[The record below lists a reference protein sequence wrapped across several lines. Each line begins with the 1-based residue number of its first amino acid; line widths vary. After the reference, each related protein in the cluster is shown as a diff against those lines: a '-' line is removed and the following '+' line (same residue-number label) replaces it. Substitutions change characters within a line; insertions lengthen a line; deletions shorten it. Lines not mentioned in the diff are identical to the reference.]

1 MKRVL
6 IFVVNLL
13 CVSVLCAQTLDDVG
27 RMSINVQRPVNRSIP
42 VEAMDQLE
50 DKMHQIITTAGIS
63 DNAINRRFALTATVS
78 VVKKDIISGS
88 PARVSQTLDI
98 TFYVKDV
105 IDRKEY
111 GHATLSS
118 VGVGLNEN
126 KAFIMAFSNLKPG
139 NPKLQKMIEESKEL
153 IVAYYR
159 TNIDNI
165 IADAY
170 ILVQQGDFDK
180 ALYQIAQVPDVC
192 TDCTQKCR
200 AATIDI
206 YQKKIDSAGEKL
218 LQSAKAAWT
227 AEPNADG
234 AVKASR
240 YLAKIDLL
248 ATCQP
253 QVAELMEEMKEKVKD
268 DERKAWEFELQQY
281 ADAKAREQRDFEFRV
296 QQYKDR
302 QAREEQLHQEALER
316 EKRQEAREQRNF
328 EFEREKYNKEHE
340 KDMAII
346 SASREVALEVA
357 RQIPNMK

>member
-1 MKRVL
+1 MKKVSFL
-6 IFVVNLL
+6 SACLL
-13 CVSVLCAQTLDDVG
+13 FASVLCAQTLDDVG
-27 RMSINVQRPVNRSIP
+27 RMSINVQRPVNRTIP
-42 VEAMDQLE
+42 TEAMDQLE

-63 DNAINRRFALTATVS
+63 DNAINRRFALTASVS

-105 IDRKEY
+105 VDRKEY
-111 GHATLSS
+111 GHATLST

-139 NPKLQKMIEESKEL
+139 NPKLQRMIEDSKEL
-153 IVAYYR
+153 IIAYYR

-170 ILVQQGDFDK
+170 ILVQQGQFDK

-192 TDCTQKCR
+192 TDCTQRCR

-206 YQKKIDSAGEKL
+206 YQKKIDSVGEKL

-227 AEPNADG
+227 AEPNANG
-234 AVKASR
+234 AIKASR

-248 ATCQP
+248 AACQP
-253 QVAELMEEMKEKVKD
+253 QVEELMEEMKEKVKD

-302 QAREEQLHQEALER
+302 QAKEEQLHQEALER
-316 EKRQEAREQRNF
+316 EKREEAREQRNF
-328 EFEREKYNKEHE
+328 EFEREKYGKEHE
-340 KDMAII
+340 KDMAMIE
-346 SASREVALEVA
+346 ASRQVALEVA
-357 RQIPNMK
+357 KQIPNMK

>member
-1 MKRVL
+1 MRRLSYFAVIL
-6 IFVVNLL
+6 LFAGNLF
-13 CVSVLCAQTLDDVG
+13 AQTLDDVG
-27 RMSINVQRPVNRSIP
+27 RMSINVQRPANRNIP
-42 VEAMDQLE
+42 TEALDQLE

-78 VVKKDIISGS
+78 VVKKDILRGTH
-88 PARVSQTLDI
+88 ARLSQTLEI
-98 TFYVKDV
+98 TFYVKDI

-111 GHATLSS
+111 GHATISS
-118 VGVGLNEN
+118 VGVGENEN
-126 KAFIMAFSNLKPG
+126 KAFVMAFSNIKPG
-139 NPKLQKMIEESKEL
+139 TPRLQKMIEDSKEL

-170 ILVQQGDFDK
+170 ILVQQGQFDK
-180 ALYQIAQVPDVC
+180 ALYQIAQVPDIC
-192 TDCTQKCR
+192 TDCTQKCHQ
-200 AATIDI
+200 ATIDI

-248 ATCQP
+248 AACQP
-253 QVAELMEEMKEKVKD
+253 QVRELMEEMKAKVMD
-268 DERKAWEFELQQY
+268 DERKAWEFALQQY
-281 ADAKAREQRDFEFRV
+281 ADEKAREQRDLEFRV

-302 QAREEQLHQEALER
+302 QAKEEQLHKEALER
-316 EKRQEAREQRNF
+316 EKREEARKQRNF
-328 EFEREKYNKEHE
+328 EFEREKYGMEHE

-357 RQIPNMK
+357 KQIPNIK

>member
-1 MKRVL
+1 MKRIPL
-6 IFVVNLL
+6 IMVYLL
-13 CVSVLCAQTLDDVG
+13 FAGILCSQTLDDVG

-42 VEAMDQLE
+42 TEAMDQLE

-63 DNAINRRFALTATVS
+63 DNAINRRFALTSTVS
-78 VVKKDIISGS
+78 VIKKDIINGS
-88 PARVSQTLDI
+88 PARVSQTLEI

-139 NPKLQKMIEESKEL
+139 NPKVQKMIDDSKEL

-170 ILVQQGDFDK
+170 ILVQQGNFDK

-192 TDCTQKCR
+192 TDCTAKCR
-200 AATIDI
+200 QATIDI

-218 LQSAKAAWT
+218 LQSAKAAWN

-248 ATCQP
+248 AACQP
-253 QVAELMEEMKEKVKD
+253 QADALMEEMKAKVLD
-268 DERKAWEFELQQY
+268 DERKAWEFEMQQY
-281 ADAKAREQRDFEFRV
+281 ADEKAREQRDFEFRV

-302 QAREEQLHQEALER
+302 QAREEER
-316 EKRQEAREQRNF
+316 HKEDVAREQRNF
-328 EFEREKYNKEHE
+328 EFEQHKYNKEHE
-340 KDMAII
+340 KDMAMIE
-346 SASREVALEVA
+346 ASRQVALEVA
-357 RQIPNMK
+357 KQIPNIK

>member
-1 MKRVL
+1 MKRIPL
-6 IFVVNLL
+6 IMVYLL
-13 CVSVLCAQTLDDVG
+13 FAGILCAQTLDDVG
-27 RMSINVQRPVNRSIP
+27 RMSINVQRPVNRNIP
-42 VEAMDQLE
+42 TEALDQLDE
-50 DKMHQIITTAGIS
+50 KMHQIITTAGIS

-78 VVKKDIISGS
+78 VLKKDIINGS
-88 PARVSQTLDI
+88 PARVSQTLEVA
-98 TFYVKDV
+98 FYVKDV
-105 IDRKEY
+105 IVGKEY
-111 GHATLSS
+111 GHATISS

-126 KAFIMAFSNLKPG
+126 KSFIMAFTNIKPG
-139 NPKLQKMIEESKEL
+139 TPRLQKMIEDSKEL

-170 ILVQQGDFDK
+170 VLVQQGQFDK

-206 YQKKIDSAGEKL
+206 YQKKIDSEGEKL
-218 LQSAKAAWT
+218 LQSAKAAWN

-248 ATCQP
+248 AACQP
-253 QVAELMEEMKEKVKD
+253 QADALMEEMKAKVLD

-281 ADAKAREQRDFEFRV
+281 EDEKAREQRDFEFRV
-296 QQYKDR
+296 QQYKER
-302 QAREEQLHQEALER
+302 QAREDER
-316 EKRQEAREQRNF
+316 HKEDLAREQRNF
-328 EFEREKYNKEHE
+328 EFEQHKYNKEHE
-340 KDMAII
+340 KNMAMIE
-346 SASREVALEVA
+346 ASRQVALEVA
-357 RQIPNMK
+357 KQIPNTK

>member
-1 MKRVL
+1 MRKVSFL
-6 IFVVNLL
+6 AVFLL
-13 CVSVLCAQTLDDVG
+13 FANMLCAQTLDDVG
-27 RMSINVQRPVNRSIP
+27 RMSINVQRPVIHTIP
-42 VEAMDQLE
+42 TEAMDQLE

-78 VVKKDIISGS
+78 VVKKDILSGS
-88 PARVSQTLDI
+88 PARVSQTLEI

-111 GHATLSS
+111 GHATIST

-139 NPKLQKMIEESKEL
+139 NPKLQKMIEDSKEL
-153 IVAYYR
+153 IIAYYR

-170 ILVQQGDFDK
+170 ILVQKGQFDK

-200 AATIDI
+200 QATIDI

-227 AEPNADG
+227 AEPNANG

-248 ATCQP
+248 AACHP
-253 QVAELMEEMKEKVKD
+253 QVEELMEEMKAKVMD
-268 DERKAWEFELQQY
+268 DERKAWEFALQQY
-281 ADAKAREQRDFEFRV
+281 EDEKAREQRDFEFRV

-302 QAREEQLHQEALER
+302 KARDEQLHQEALER
-316 EKRQEAREQRNF
+316 EKRNY
-328 EFEREKYNKEHE
+328 EFEREKYSLDHE
-340 KDMAII
+340 RDMAII
-346 SASREVALEVA
+346 EASREVALEVA
-357 RQIPNMK
+357 KKTPNSK

>member
-1 MKRVL
+1 MKRQV
-6 IFVVNLL
+6 L
-13 CVSVLCAQTLDDVG
+13 CVVALLLASVLYSQTLDDVG
-27 RMSINVQRPVNRSIP
+27 RMAINVQRPINRSIP
-42 VEAMDQLE
+42 TEAMDQLE

-78 VVKKDIISGS
+78 VVKKDIINGS

-105 IDRKEY
+105 IDKKEY

-126 KAFIMAFSNLKPG
+126 KAFIMAFANLKPC
-139 NPKLQKMIEESKEL
+139 NPKLQKMIDDSKEL
-153 IVAYYR
+153 VVAFYR

-170 ILVQQGDFDK
+170 ILVQQGQFDK

-192 TDCTQKCR
+192 TDCTEKCR

-227 AEPNADG
+227 AEPNANG

-248 ATCQP
+248 AACQP
-253 QVAELMEEMKEKVKD
+253 QVDELMNEMKEKVKD

-281 ADAKAREQRDFEFRV
+281 ADEKAREQRDFEFRV

-302 QAREEQLHQEALER
+302 QAREEQLHKEAVER
-316 EKRQEAREQRNF
+316 EKRDYAFQ
-328 EFEREKYNKEHE
+328 REKYAKDHE
-340 KDMAII
+340 RDMAMIE
-346 SASREVALEVA
+346 ASRQVALEVA
-357 RQIPNMK
+357 KQIPNIK

>member
-1 MKRVL
+1 MKRISYLAVVL
-6 IFVVNLL
+6 LFTGNLF
-13 CVSVLCAQTLDDVG
+13 AQTLDDVG
-27 RMSINVQRPVNRSIP
+27 RMAINVQRPNNRTIP
-42 VEAMDQLE
+42 TEALDQLD

-78 VVKKDIISGS
+78 VLKKDIINGS

-105 IDRKEY
+105 IEGKEY
-111 GHATLSS
+111 GHATISS

-126 KAFIMAFSNLKPG
+126 KAFIMAFSNIKPG
-139 NPKLQKMIEESKEL
+139 TPRLQKMIEDSKEL

-170 ILVQQGDFDK
+170 ILEQQGNYDK

-206 YQKKIDSAGEKL
+206 YQKKIDSEGEKL
-218 LQSAKAAWT
+218 LQSAKAAWN

-240 YLAKIDLL
+240 YLAKIDML
-248 ATCQP
+248 AACQP
-253 QVAELMEEMKEKVKD
+253 QADALMEEMKAKVLD

-281 ADAKAREQRDFEFRV
+281 ADEKAREQRDFEFRV

-302 QAREEQLHQEALER
+302 QVKEEQLHQEALER
-316 EKRQEAREQRNF
+316 EKRQEAREQRDF
-328 EFEREKYNKEHE
+328 EFAREQYYKEHE
-340 KDMAII
+340 KDMAMIE
-346 SASREVALEVA
+346 ASRQVALEVA
-357 RQIPNMK
+357 KQIPNIK